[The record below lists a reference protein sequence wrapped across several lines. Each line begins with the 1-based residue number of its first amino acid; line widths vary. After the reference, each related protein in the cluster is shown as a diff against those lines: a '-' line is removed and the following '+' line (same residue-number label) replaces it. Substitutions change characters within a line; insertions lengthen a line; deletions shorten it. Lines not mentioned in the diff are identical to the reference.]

1 MTVSEYYILHN
12 EHHRDFPTTALV
24 ILGMTLL
31 VGLVGLFVQKAETRT
46 SRRDLLSDFAMM
58 LFIKFGLIG
67 IFLGASELLSLYAD
81 GSGGPGGAADRSTP
95 WSFEPLAS
103 ALPLPPL
110 LALLLYMVIRD
121 LGQWLKHVALH
132 KVPCLWSLHKV
143 HHANVSLSIFSDY
156 RIHIVE
162 VFIGSLVTFG
172 TLLITGYPPEFAF
185 IAISLEEMISMF
197 NHANLRLHY
206 GPVLSRVVTSPQNH
220 RVHHSREAAHL
231 DATGDAH
238 NFAILFPIWDILYGS
253 YFWDI
258 EEHPCATG
266 VIGEENLERAGFF
279 RRQWLGFRDS
289 ARELAH
295 FRLTFD
301 SPRRSPDA

>member
-1 MTVSEYYILHN
+1 MTVSEFYLLHN
-12 EHHRDFPTTALV
+12 EHHRDLLTTALV
-24 ILGMTLL
+24 ILGTTLL
-31 VGLVGLFVQKAETRT
+31 VAFVGLFVRKVEPRT
-46 SRRDLLSDFAMM
+46 SRRDLMSDFAMM

-67 IFLGASELLSLYAD
+67 IFLGAGELLSLFTG
-81 GSGGPGGAADRSTP
+81 GSGTDRPTA
-95 WSFEPLAS
+95 WSFEPLSS

-110 LALLLYMVIRD
+110 LSLLLYMIIRD
-121 LGQWLKHVALH
+121 FGQWLKHVTLH

-143 HHANVSLSIFSDY
+143 HHANVSLSIFSNY
-156 RIHIVE
+156 RIHIFE

-172 TLLITGYPPEFAF
+172 TLAITGYPPEYAF

-220 RVHHSREAAHL
+220 RIHHSREASHL
-231 DATGDAH
+231 DETGDAH
-238 NFAILFPIWDILYGS
+238 NFAILFPIWDILFGS

-258 EEHPCATG
+258 EDHSRATG
-266 VIGEENLERAGFF
+266 VIGEEELERSGFF
-279 RRQWLGFRDS
+279 RRQWLGLRDF
-289 ARELAH
+289 ARELAR

-301 SPRRSPDA
+301 AARHSTDA